1 MDYTVIKQ
9 RRKTATIS
17 IDAKLNIIVKVPLY
31 MTKKQIQQ
39 LVTKQEAWILETLDK
54 KKKLIETQDWY
65 YTGKILYMGEY
76 REIKRIKTSLKK
88 SSIDF
93 NDKGFIIV
101 SDGSEEVQRQ
111 LVEKFF
117 RKQAKEQLTGLA
129 DFYAK
134 KIGVQYHKITIRNQV
149 TRWGSCS
156 SKGNLSF
163 NLKVMCAPKEM
174 IEYVVLHEVM
184 HLKHFDH
191 SKAFWQSIEEV
202 MPNYKVCVNY
212 FKQYGQN
219 FMI

>member
-1 MDYTVIKQ
+1 MEYTVIKQ

-17 IDAKLNIIVKVPLY
+17 IDEKLNIIVKVPLY
-31 MTKKQIQQ
+31 MTKKQVHE
-39 LVTKQEAWILETLDK
+39 LVAKQENWIKATLEK

-65 YTGKILYMGEY
+65 YTGRLLYMGEY
-76 REIKRIKTSLKK
+76 RKIERIKTSLQKF
-88 SSIDF
+88 SIDF

-101 SDGSEEVQRQ
+101 SDGSEEVERQ

-117 RKQAKEQLTGLA
+117 RKQAKEELTGLA

-134 KIGVQYHKITIRNQV
+134 KVGVQYHKITIRNQT

-163 NLKVMCAPKEM
+163 NLKLMCAPKEM
-174 IEYVVLHEVM
+174 IEYVVLHEIM

>member
-1 MDYTVIKQ
+1 MEYILIKQ

-17 IDAKLNIIVKVPLY
+17 IDEKLNVIIKVPLY
-31 MTKKQIQQ
+31 MTQKQIHE
-39 LVTKQEAWILETLDK
+39 LVVGQEEWIKATLDK

-65 YTGKILYMGEY
+65 YTEKLLYMGEY
-76 REIKRIKTSLKK
+76 RKIERFKTSLQKF
-88 SSIDF
+88 SIDF

-101 SDGSEEVQRQ
+101 SDGSEEVERQ

-117 RKQAKEQLTGLA
+117 RKQAKEELTRLA
-129 DFYAK
+129 DFYANK
-134 KIGVQYHKITIRNQV
+134 VGVQYHKITIRHQA

-163 NLKVMCAPKEM
+163 NLKIMCAPKEM
-174 IEYVVLHEVM
+174 IEYVVLHEIM
-184 HLKHFDH
+184 HLKHFNH